1 MQIESRGMVVARV
14 MCGSFM
20 TSLEMAGFSISL
32 MKANQETLRLFG
44 ECSGIFPLLCRPP
57 TSNQKTIDQ
66 CLKQQ
71 KRNDFEKDIPEI
83 QSISILFA
91 AQQQQSEYDVSK
103 QGAKR
108 LEDDNMRE
116 FGSVSLARL
125 LTSHNYCC
133 IVE

>member
-1 MQIESRGMVVARV
+1 MQIESQGMVVARV

-44 ECSGIFPLLCRPP
+44 EFSGIFPLLCRPP
-57 TSNQKTIDQ
+57 TSNQKAIDQ

-71 KRNDFEKDIPEI
+71 KRNDFEEDIPEI

-91 AQQQQSEYDVSK
+91 AQQQQSEYDLRK
-103 QGAKR
+103 QGVKR

-116 FGSVSLARL
+116 LGSVSLARL
-125 LTSHNYCC
+125 LTFHNYCS